1 MIDSLTIQNFQ
12 SHKETKL
19 EFDKGINIIIGQSD
33 SGKSAVLR
41 ALNWVINNKPS
52 GEAFRSNWGGDTEV
66 GLKIQIHDDFFQKM
80 VRKKTDSKNTYSI
93 VDPNG
98 VTGFSSFG
106 QDVPEEIKQILNFS
120 PLNMSGQFD
129 SPFLLDMSGGEVA
142 RYLNKIV
149 HLDVIDKSLSNIGR
163 VLTKERADLVYAN
176 KEHAS
181 AKIKEEEFNWLDEA
195 EGKLVTLEGLQASIN
210 EQKKF
215 NKELLFHLNGME
227 VLEERL
233 GELPDLDKY
242 EDKIDKLI
250 REQEEIVVQKQA
262 MNRLSEM
269 IENILVKEGQIRTIE
284 KNLGSWEYQFEATM
298 PEQCPLCG
306 RGD

>member
-1 MIDSLTIQNFQ
+1 MINSLTIQNFQ

-19 EFDKGINIIIGQSD
+19 EFDNGINIIIGQSD

-66 GLKIQIHDDFFQKM
+66 KLKIQIHDDYFQTPT
-80 VRKKTDSKNTYSI
+80 RKKTNTKNTYSI

-106 QDVPEEIKQILNFS
+106 QDVPEEIKQLLNFS

-149 HLDVIDKSLSNIGR
+149 HLDVIDKSLSNIGK
-163 VLTKERADLVYAN
+163 VLTKEKTDLKYKDGEF
-176 KEHAS
+176 KEAES
-181 AKIKEEEFNWLDEA
+181 KMLEFDWIDEA
-195 EGKLVTLEGLQASIN
+195 EGKLATLEGFQVSIN

-227 VLEERL
+227 VLEEKL
-233 GELPDLDKY
+233 EELPDLDKY

-269 IENILVKEGQIRTIE
+269 IENLLVKEGQIRTIE
-284 KNLGSWEYQFEATM
+284 KNLESWEYQFKATM
-298 PEQCPLCG
+298 PSTCPLCG